1 MKGKTQR
8 GRPNTFLPADRK
20 YLAELVREHG
30 IAGAR
35 RQTGIPI
42 SDHTLGKIAHEFGIV
57 LPKGRRP
64 KAAA

>member
-1 MKGKTQR
+1 MTRKSHR
-8 GRPNTFLPADRK
+8 GRPYTFLPADRK

-42 SDHTLGKIAHEFGIV
+42 CDHTLGKIADEFGIV
-57 LPKGRRP
+57 LPRGRRP
-64 KAAA
+64 KAA